1 MIYSKEEL
9 IKYLNKYPPNW
20 KTRLYLEWTKPD
32 PVFKKLLEKVG
43 EIKDEKYVYEYDE
56 YWGEDA
62 PIDFSKYPYSQMEI
76 YKLKNF
82 NNLYFNYK
90 ELGGHMPE
98 DRIRLIRKE
107 LIK

>member
-1 MIYSKEEL
+1 MINSRAEL
-9 IKYLNKYPPNW
+9 INYLKLHPPNW
-20 KTRLYLEWTKPD
+20 KSKRYLEWTKPD
-32 PVFKKLLEKVG
+32 PGFKKQLEKVG
-43 EIKDEKYVYEYDE
+43 EIKDEKYVYDYDE
-56 YWGEDA
+56 YWGENA
-62 PIDFSKYPYSQMEI
+62 PIDFSKYPYSHVEI
-76 YKLKNF
+76 YKLKDF